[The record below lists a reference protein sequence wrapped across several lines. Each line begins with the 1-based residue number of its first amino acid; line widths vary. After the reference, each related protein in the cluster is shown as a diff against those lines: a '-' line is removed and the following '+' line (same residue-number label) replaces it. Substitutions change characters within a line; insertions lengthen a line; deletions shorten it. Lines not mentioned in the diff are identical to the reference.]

1 VLRGVTPL
9 LLPAAWPDTPGFDS
23 APLRW
28 RSEEPNV
35 ALYAVSAAQG
45 RLALLLLESGDGI
58 EDSIGPLVRALRL
71 GRRLLDAS
79 APDEIVRAI
88 GAAEPACAATAVAWE
103 GGRIRLAARAAPVP
117 YLLRLGHPVPFELGD
132 FDGMRAVALETAKG
146 DVLVMASN
154 GLSTLQSAGKP
165 ASPEKAIQRL
175 ARLAETQVLSA
186 AFAALVSEW
195 KKTGM
200 SPGAR
205 DVLLLAAKRL

>member
-1 VLRGVTPL
+1 
-9 LLPAAWPDTPGFDS
+9 
-23 APLRW
+23 
-28 RSEEPNV
+28 
-35 ALYAVSAAQG
+35 
-45 RLALLLLESGDGI
+45 
-58 EDSIGPLVRALRL
+58 
-71 GRRLLDAS
+71 
-79 APDEIVRAI
+79 
-88 GAAEPACAATAVAWE
+88 
-103 GGRIRLAARAAPVP
+103 
-117 YLLRLGHPVPFELGD
+117 VPFELGD
-132 FDGMRAVALETAKG
+132 SDGMRAVALETAKG